1 LRIILVYDIRIES
14 EDDRE
19 GQKRLRKTFKI
30 CKKYLSRVQN
40 SVFEG
45 DVTEGGYRSLL
56 SELFQVIDKDV
67 DNIVIYKIKFENAYE
82 REIITNSEDPTSNF
96 I

>member
-1 LRIILVYDIRIES
+1 MRIILVYDIKIEY
-14 EDDRE
+14 EQDRQ

-45 DVTEGGYRSLL
+45 EVTEGSYRSLL
-56 SELFQVIDKDV
+56 SELLKVIDKNI
-67 DNIVIYKIKFENAYE
+67 DNVVIYKIKIENAYE
-82 REIITNSEDPTSNF
+82 REIITNTDDPTSNF